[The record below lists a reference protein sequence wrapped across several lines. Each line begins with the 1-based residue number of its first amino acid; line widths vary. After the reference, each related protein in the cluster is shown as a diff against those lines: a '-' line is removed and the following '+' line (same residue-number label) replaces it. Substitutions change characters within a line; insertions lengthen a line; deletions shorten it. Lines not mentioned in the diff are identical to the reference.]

1 MKNNEFDENRNAF
14 VDCAPKLLKWG
25 MIIGFFVLLIVYG
38 FSSASRV
45 NGVVINGLHY
55 LDASYIED
63 IADIHEGNIFF
74 LNIPFLK
81 EMKLK
86 KDPMIS
92 SASVKLTSNNIVSIT
107 IKEKK
112 AIGYRY
118 EDSAEILLSDNTKAE
133 LKSAYLDII
142 ASVPLI
148 QGFTDK
154 EQTRLLCKA
163 FDVVDQSMIENIAQ
177 VTQYALSYDDQ
188 AMQIQMRNGGFFLGN
203 YQNLDKLNE
212 YYEIYSKLNDK
223 SQCIS
228 GDENANVAYSF
239 VCPWNETDT
248 TTEYWTNDD
257 GSIKENQYGDKIAKH
272 YYIDENGNTATDAS
286 GNKIAIPIDENG
298 SEIIDPNFNR
308 NYAEGYY
315 STGTLVLPD
324 GVSNDPEPTPTPEV
338 SGENETPE

>member
-1 MKNNEFDENRNAF
+1 MEKNEFDESNTDL
-14 VDCAPKLLKWG
+14 VSSIPKLLKWG
-25 MIIGFFVLLIVYG
+25 IRFSFLLLLIAYG

-45 NGVVINGLHY
+45 KGVVINGTHY

-63 IADIHEGNIFF
+63 VANIHEGSIFF
-74 LNIPFLK
+74 CNIPFLK

-86 KDPMIS
+86 KDPLIA
-92 SASVKLTSNNIVSIT
+92 SASVKLTSNNVISIT
-107 IKEKK
+107 IQEKK

-118 EDSAEILLSDNTKAE
+118 EDTAEILLSDNTKAE

-148 QGFTDK
+148 EGFTDK

-163 FDVVDQSMIENIAQ
+163 FDAVDQNMIENIAQ
-177 VTQYALSYDDQ
+177 VTQYSLSYDDQ
-188 AMQIQMRNGGFFLGN
+188 AMQIQMRNGGYFLGN
-203 YQNLDKLNE
+203 YQNLDKLND
-212 YYEIYSKLNDK
+212 YYEIYAKLNDK

-239 VCPWNETDT
+239 VCPWNEADT
-248 TTEYWTNDD
+248 VTEYWTNED

-272 YYIDENGNTATDAS
+272 YYIDEDGNPATDAS

-298 SEIIDPNFNR
+298 SEVIDPNFNR

-315 STGTLVLPD
+315 ATGELVLPE

-338 SGENETPE
+338 SDENETPE